1 MTAVFD
7 EHVDE
12 VAIREMPDEYRDILV
27 HQLLANGEGEL
38 SAGDTYVGSFY
49 PLAPNADERYKCL
62 QFGMEEVDH
71 FRRFARLLLSLGV
84 DASGIVGQKKE
95 ERRYFPAESMNTAFT
110 QWEERAAFS
119 FLCELEGHFQIKEM
133 TTSTYAPLRD
143 EAEIILKEESRHFGY
158 GKRLMRSAHDGGG
171 VAHDRAQVALNRFY
185 PMALDMFGRSD
196 SKRGRAAV
204 RWGLRRHDNGEL
216 RELYKREIARH
227 ITSAGFEVPKDD
239 PTLRQFA

>member
-12 VAIREMPDEYRDILV
+12 RAILDLPEEYKDILV

-38 SAGDTYVGSFY
+38 SAGDTYVDSFY

-71 FRRFARLLLSLGV
+71 FRRFSRLLATLGV
-84 DASGIVGQKKE
+84 DTSDIVGQQKDK
-95 ERRYFPAESMNTAFT
+95 RKYFPAESMNTRFEY
-110 QWEERAAFS
+110 WEDRAAFS
-119 FLCELEGHFQIKEM
+119 FLCELEGHSQIKEM

-143 EAEIILKEESRHFGY
+143 EAAIILKEEARHFGY
-158 GKRLMRSAHDGGG
+158 GKRLMRNAYDAGG
-171 VAHDRAQVALNRFY
+171 HSQDRAQTSLNRFY

-196 SKRGRAAV
+196 SRRGRSAV

-216 RELYKREIARH
+216 RELYKEEIARH
-227 ITSAGFEVPKDD
+227 ISNVGFETPIDD
-239 PTLRQFA
+239 PSLRHFA